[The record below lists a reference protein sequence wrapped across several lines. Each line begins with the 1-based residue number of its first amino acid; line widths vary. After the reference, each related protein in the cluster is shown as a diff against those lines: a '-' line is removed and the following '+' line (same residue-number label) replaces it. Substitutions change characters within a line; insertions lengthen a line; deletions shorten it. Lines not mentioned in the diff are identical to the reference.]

1 MKMTFADGSKWFSSS
16 SRHQQQESQEDP
28 NKQDKDDDDKDKGAS
43 FCDRKVF
50 SKQFLF
56 ITTSQRSC
64 MKVMFLHVSV
74 ILSTEG
80 GACVAGGHV

>member
-64 MKVMFLHVSV
+64 MKVMFYTC
-74 ILSTEG
+74 LSYCPRRGER
-80 GACVAGGHV
+80 AWAGGHV

>member
-16 SRHQQQESQEDP
+16 SRHQQQQSQEDP

-56 ITTSQRSC
+56 ITVRN
-64 MKVMFLHVSV
+64 
-74 ILSTEG
+74 E
-80 GACVAGGHV
+80 VAGR